1 MRANQFIRIVVVLA
15 MAAVMCW
22 TVHAASVGVI
32 AETHVT
38 SGAEA
43 PACPPSYQCMA
54 ESDAIKAWGLDGY
67 EKEETKTICGQSADA
82 MVQYYCIRQ
91 ISAPAATSAPAAP
104 VTTVAG
110 TAAPAAPAAAGVT
123 QKSPLGTASIM
134 AGIGIALLVVVA
146 VRRK

>member
-1 MRANQFIRIVVVLA
+1 MRANQYIRIVVVLG

-22 TVHAASVGVI
+22 AVHAAGVGVI

-43 PACPPSYQCMA
+43 PACPPTYQCMA

-91 ISAPAATSAPAAP
+91 ISAPAATSAPAVV
-104 VTTVAG
+104 VTTAAG

-123 QKSPLGTASIM
+123 QKSPVGTVSIL
-134 AGIGIALLVVVA
+134 AGIGIALLA
-146 VRRK
+146 AAAMRRK